1 MLRRITVALVL
12 VTAALAATLWA
23 VAAPANLPTTAFEA
37 LGEPDVAEGEMIF
50 HAAGCLSCHRAVE
63 GAAGEE
69 ENAAPLLAGGR
80 VLESDFGTFR
90 VPNIT
95 PGPAGIGDWSFEDFA
110 NAMLRGLAPNG
121 SHYYPA
127 FPYASYAFMDIGD
140 VNDLWGY
147 MQTLPESDNEVSD
160 HEVFFPFNINRAIGL
175 WKYLYMPEEP
185 YVPIDPTDTELRRG
199 QYLVEALGHCG
210 ECHTPRDALGGL
222 EADRWLAGAP
232 DPSGEGSIPNITPGG
247 DVGEWSAEDLAYFF
261 EAGFTPEFDTVG
273 GEMVAVQR
281 ELAKLTDE
289 DRAAIAAYLKAV
301 PEH

>member
-1 MLRRITVALVL
+1 M
-12 VTAALAATLWA
+12 
-23 VAAPANLPTTAFEA
+23 
-37 LGEPDVAEGEMIF
+37 
-50 HAAGCLSCHRAVE
+50 
-63 GAAGEE
+63 
-69 ENAAPLLAGGR
+69 
-80 VLESDFGTFR
+80 
-90 VPNIT
+90 
-95 PGPAGIGDWSFEDFA
+95 
-110 NAMLRGLAPNG
+110 RGLAPNG

-185 YVPIDPTDTELRRG
+185 YVPIDPTDTELRRDRI
-199 QYLVEALGHCG
+199 
-210 ECHTPRDALGGL
+210 RDALL
-222 EADRWLAGAP
+222 T
-232 DPSGEGSIPNITPGG
+232 I
-247 DVGEWSAEDLAYFF
+247 GEWSAEDLAYFF
-261 EAGFTPEFDTVG
+261 EAGFTPDFDTVG